1 MQKMS
6 KKNNRSNR
14 YVKEDLIWEA
24 VRRNEKYKIG
34 FHEIQKQ
41 LNDFQSP
48 ILEGFCYP
56 PFDIWRTNIA
66 VAPSISA
73 KDLKELSPDEK
84 WTKWH
89 PYLRDN
95 MANTKSKVVIEIN
108 DLLKPLS
115 TGWRDINLSDEITAE
130 RIMQVS
136 RKLKNHHQNRIF
148 ISIDP
153 SVSYKN
159 DIEPLIKEIIFNKRK
174 EIEQDTQTKH
184 FLDLLNEKNENIN
197 KNDDLDEDDKFFDFD
212 EIGVEDKDADIDKDL
227 DHFDKDKEE
236 SKECNKE
243 KSNNLSENLLYQKN
257 RGMAISTK
265 NINKNIEYL
274 EKYDEIIKVA
284 EIKGSISTKFGVK
297 IVSDKSIFL
306 SMVDDKKKEYDSIVN
321 EVRTWMNQYQH
332 ACSLIFYAPNI
343 QFIPGR
349 T

>member
-24 VRRNEKYKIG
+24 VRRSEVYKID
-34 FHEIQKQ
+34 FLEIQKQ

-48 ILEGFCYP
+48 ILEGFFYP
-56 PFDIWRTNIA
+56 PFDIWKTNIA
-66 VAPSISA
+66 VDPSISA
-73 KDLKELSPDEK
+73 KDLKELSHDEK

-108 DLLKPLS
+108 DLLRPLS

-130 RIMQVS
+130 RIMQVF

-159 DIEPLIKEIIFNKRK
+159 DIEPLIKAIIFNKRK
-174 EIEQDTQTKH
+174 EIERDKQTKH
-184 FLDLLNEKNENIN
+184 FLDLLNEENDNIN
-197 KNDDLDEDDKFFDFD
+197 KSNNIGDDDEIFDFD
-212 EIGVEDKDADIDKDL
+212 EIGVEDKDADTDKD
-227 DHFDKDKEE
+227 FDDFDVEKEE
-236 SKECNKE
+236 SKEKNNEKGNK
-243 KSNNLSENLLYQKN
+243 LSKKLLYQKQK
-257 RGMAISTK
+257 GMAISTK

-274 EKYDEIIKVA
+274 KKYDEIIKMS
-284 EIKGSISTKFGVK
+284 EIKGSISIEFGVK

-306 SMVDDKKKEYDSIVN
+306 SMVDEKKVEYDSIVN
-321 EVRTWMNQYQH
+321 EVRTWMNQYQN
-332 ACSLIFYAPNI
+332 ACSLIFYAPNLH
-343 QFIPGR
+343 FIPGR